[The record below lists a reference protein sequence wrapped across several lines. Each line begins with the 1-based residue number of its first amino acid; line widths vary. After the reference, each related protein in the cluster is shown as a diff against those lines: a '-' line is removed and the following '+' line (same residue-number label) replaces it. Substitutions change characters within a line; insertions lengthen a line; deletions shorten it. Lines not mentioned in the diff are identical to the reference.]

1 VRLVRAMLVCVAGV
15 LAGGCQSGWQ
25 PSEVLVSST
34 QRGRHHVA
42 RQVVLSQMTVSPA
55 DRNLALDRVRLGMVD
70 LADGQVEAAESPF
83 LAAYDLLR
91 TSGVNEG
98 VNERI
103 FFSTEENEKVWK
115 GDPFEIAAAQAYF
128 SAQLASVGDWG
139 SARAAAGESLFQLA
153 DFETEIEGEPVL
165 LPGDDTGLAPDED
178 LGYQPVETNFAPGY
192 FMAGLSSYALG
203 IESGDDRLL
212 DEAADQFRKA
222 VRYAPELAGLTE
234 AVLSGGVNTVLWVD
248 YGKGPEK
255 FRTGNNA
262 EFSEYRPLQY
272 SGNQSLVVSLNGGGT
287 ALAGPSADFN
297 EYAMDHRWRHSEGV
311 RVVKAAIG
319 DGLVIGGAVAASHG
333 DSDAAVLAG
342 LGAMV
347 VGALFKNSAQADI
360 RHNELLP
367 QRVYFV
373 GLTVEDDRDTVELQV
388 DGNPDTRMVLTGLGP
403 EESGGRGLQF
413 RYVRLLDGRGPA
425 PAWATSG
432 EVYYANDEYDGPVPG
447 SDLPYVL
454 GGRCVRSPSEAA
466 WDEYVAGGLL
476 PTGMTFNDLKN
487 LYRAEGLTWELGDQG
502 GLSARHVLEG
512 GTSLIAPAGGTAGFA
527 RLFGQ
532 LHSEYM
538 PRTPELRAVIDSWSM
553 HTAD

>member
-1 VRLVRAMLVCVAGV
+1 MRRPPSMLACVMGLLGV
-15 LAGGCQSGWQ
+15 LAGCQTGWQ
-25 PSEVLVSST
+25 PSEALVTST

-42 RQVVLSQMTVSPA
+42 REVVLSQMTVNPN

-70 LADGQVEAAESPF
+70 LADGQVEAAETPF

-128 SAQLASVGDWG
+128 AAQLASVGDWG

-153 DFETEIEGEPVL
+153 DFETEIEGEPVV
-165 LPGDDTGLAPDED
+165 LPGDDTGLPPDGD

-212 DEAADQFRKA
+212 DEAGDQFRKA
-222 VRYAPELAGLTE
+222 VRYAPELEALTQAILAGN
-234 AVLSGGVNTVLWVD
+234 VNTVLWVD
-248 YGKGPEK
+248 YGKGPQK
-255 FRTGNNA
+255 YRTGRNR

-272 SGNQSLVVSLNGGGT
+272 SGDQSLVVSLNGGGT
-287 ALAGPSADFN
+287 ALAGPTADFN
-297 EYAMDHRWRHSEGV
+297 DYATDHRWRHSEGV
-311 RVVKAAIG
+311 RVAKAALG
-319 DGLVIGGAVAASHG
+319 EGLVIGGAVAASHS

-342 LGAMV
+342 LGAIV

-373 GLTVEDDRDTVELQV
+373 GLTVEDDRDTVELRV
-388 DGNPDTRMVLTGLGP
+388 EGNPDTRMVLTALGP
-403 EESGGRGLQF
+403 EPGTGPTF

-432 EVYYANDEYDGPVPG
+432 EVYYANDEYDAPVPG
-447 SDLPYVL
+447 DDLPYVL
-454 GGRCVRSPSEAA
+454 GGRCVRSPTQAV

-476 PTGMTFNDLKN
+476 PDAMTFNDLKN

-532 LHSEYM
+532 PHSEYV